1 MKVKGSQLARQ
12 WQLLRVLESFRFGI
26 SIEDIAEKVES
37 SRRTVERDLSI
48 LRKIGFPISC
58 ESREFGKKFW
68 RMEKH
73 FLESD
78 KLIVGPTE
86 MISMHSAKQCLTP
99 LSGTCFG

>member
-1 MKVKGSQLARQ
+1 MPKGGQLARQ

-26 SIEDIAEKVES
+26 SIEDLAEKAQS
-37 SRRTVERDLSI
+37 SRRTIERDLAA

-68 RMEKH
+68 RLERH

-78 KLIVGPTE
+78 KLIVSPTE
-86 MISMHSAKQCLTP
+86 MVSMTNM
-99 LSGTCFG
+99 